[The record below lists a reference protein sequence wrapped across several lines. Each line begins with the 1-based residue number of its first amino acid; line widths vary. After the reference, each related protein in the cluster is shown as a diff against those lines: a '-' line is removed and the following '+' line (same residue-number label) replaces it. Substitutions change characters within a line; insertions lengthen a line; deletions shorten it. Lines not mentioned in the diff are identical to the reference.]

1 MINISTWNSIGHPDR
16 MADYICAYLVD
27 RIIEKNPNA
36 RCDLAASVRHDNIE
50 VWGSLLNAPDVDIES
65 LVRQAVKNIGYTKG
79 YFLDF
84 FGLSG
89 DTDFTVSCSMDNIS
103 LLEKTGQKPFPFLAW
118 GMATNTPETDYLP
131 WDNFTAQKMGNWLVT
146 NRSCGLDV
154 TVEVQDCEH
163 KKIIAYVPTTCE
175 DDDENI
181 LEYAKVILPE
191 GCGFEL
197 VSRDPLC
204 QGAYHRFGM
213 SGQCK
218 QNLYGSTLPV
228 SYNGW
233 GKYGT
238 DNELL
243 FVLIARFAA
252 LEFIKKNPEFS
263 EIRSYVALSDDA
275 EEINVILFDE
285 KMQQIS
291 HCCKPAD
298 LPRIV
303 SLFGLNKS
311 RFCEMCKL
319 GVFASF

>member
-27 RIIEKNPNA
+27 RIIAQNPEA
-36 RCDLAASVRHDNIE
+36 QCDLKVSVQKNN
-50 VWGSLLNAPDVDIES
+50 VFVYGKLSTFNAVDVVPW
-65 LVRQAVKNIGYTKG
+65 VRQAVNEIGYTEG
-79 YFLDF
+79 YWHDF
-84 FGLSG
+84 CGLTNKS
-89 DTDFTVSCSMDNIS
+89 DFTVNRDFIS
-103 LLEKTGQKPFPFLAW
+103 LFLEDFDVSLKSFAW

-131 WDNFTAQKMGNWLVT
+131 WDFFIAKKITNLLSA
-146 NRSCGLDV
+146 NRSCGIDV
-154 TVEVQDCEH
+154 SVNAVDSDRKSINACVTFAFGTEENEVVEYI
-163 KKIIAYVPTTCE
+163 KTIIP
-175 DDDENI
+175 
-181 LEYAKVILPE
+181 K
-191 GCGFEL
+191 GCDFTFTPRF
-197 VSRDPLC
+197 SPFH
-204 QGAYHRFGM
+204 QGVNRRCGL
-213 SGQCK
+213 SGQDQ

-233 GKYGT
+233 GKYGI

-243 FVLIARFAA
+243 FLLIARFAA

-291 HCCKPAD
+291 HYCKPAD
-298 LPRIV
+298 LPRLV

-311 RFCEMCKL
+311 HFCEMCKL
-319 GVFASF
+319 GVFASI